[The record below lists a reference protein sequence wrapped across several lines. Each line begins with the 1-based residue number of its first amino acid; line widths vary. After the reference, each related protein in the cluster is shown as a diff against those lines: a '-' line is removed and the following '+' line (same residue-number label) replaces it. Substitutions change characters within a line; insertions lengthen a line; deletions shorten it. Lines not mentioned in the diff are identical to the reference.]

1 MKQVEGKLVN
11 KVLYKIELYLIK
23 HIPIWIALCYFLNT
37 VLSYCKIDMPIL
49 SLIGG
54 MSILPF
60 IFLFV
65 SSYAFKFCIYHR
77 LPLYYILISDSLA
90 YYDMYVGIPISNRSL
105 FSINCIIAGIFLFLI
120 LYLKFKVCKSE
131 K

>member
-37 VLSYCKIDMPIL
+37 VLSYYCIDVPIL

-54 MSILPF
+54 MSILPW
-60 IFLFV
+60 IFLFI
-65 SSYAFKFCIYHR
+65 SSYVFKFCIYHR
-77 LPLYYILISDSLA
+77 LPLYYILISDIIG
-90 YYDMYVGIPISNRSL
+90 YYDTYIGISISNRTL
-105 FSINCIIAGIFLFLI
+105 FSIYCIIAGIFLFLM
-120 LYLKFKVCKSE
+120 LYFKFKLCK
-131 K
+131 KQN